1 MSRETRVLIVVAAL
15 CLIGLGL
22 RTLSYVA
29 LMGVLVGAAISAG
42 FSWYY
47 YQQASND
54 LKVEAEELREAT
66 ERVLRI
72 LQTTSGGGKARPI
85 WDERGRS
92 KGVAHEI
99 GIGASS
105 ESTASAQPTIHSDEG
120 RP

>member
-1 MSRETRVLIVVAAL
+1 MSRETRVLIGGSAL
-15 CLIGLGL
+15 CLVGLGL
-22 RTLSYVA
+22 RTLSYEAIV
-29 LMGVLVGAAISAG
+29 GVLVGAVISGAIS
-42 FSWYY
+42 FYFY
-47 YQQASND
+47 RQATRD
-54 LKVEAEELREAT
+54 LIDEAEELREAT

-99 GIGASS
+99 KIGASS
-105 ESTASAQPTIHSDEG
+105 DSAVSAQPTVHSDKG